1 MKHVWNI
8 RAMQQVVT
16 FTITSLSQWNRNKPS
31 LIFLLIH
38 IWVTSV
44 VLSMCRLF
52 FFKNW
57 SKGHLM
63 HDV

>member
-16 FTITSLSQWNRNKPS
+16 FTITSLSQRNRNKPS

-44 VLSMCRLF
+44 FQCVDYF
-52 FFKNW
+52 FIKLVKRALNA
-57 SKGHLM
+57 
-63 HDV
+63 